1 MRGEAAASICAQGRA
16 LFVAPATSDRCP
28 VRTEIFQ
35 FDKGGVASYV
45 RGCPKIRFY
54 QFYSRSD
61 SCFQD
66 STMPYKLIVNGRP
79 ATVDAPADMPLLWVI
94 RDVLNLRG
102 TKYGCG
108 IGQCG
113 ACTVHIGGRAV
124 RSCQTPVSAA
134 DNAKITTIEGLSPDG
149 SHPVQLAWAE
159 FDVPQCGYC
168 QAGQMMSAAALLAK
182 TPKPNDQDIDA
193 AMNGNICRCGTY
205 IRIRQAIH
213 KAASLAAN
221 HPTRAAQ
228 SLSGDSAASG
238 SE

>member
-1 MRGEAAASICAQGRA
+1 
-16 LFVAPATSDRCP
+16 
-28 VRTEIFQ
+28 
-35 FDKGGVASYV
+35 
-45 RGCPKIRFY
+45 
-54 QFYSRSD
+54 
-61 SCFQD
+61 
-66 STMPYKLIVNGRP
+66 MPFKLNINGRP
-79 ATVDAPADMPLLWVI
+79 ATVDVAADMPLLWVI

-108 IGQCG
+108 MGLCG

-134 DNAKITTIEGLSPDG
+134 EGAKITTIEGLSPDG
-149 SHPVQLAWAE
+149 SHPVQVAWAE

-182 TPKPNDQDIDA
+182 TPKPSDQDIDS

-205 IRIRQAIH
+205 LRIRQAIH
-213 KAASLAAN
+213 KAASLATN

-228 SLSGDSAASG
+228 AVHSGNASG
-238 SE
+238 QE